1 MGKMPLAY
9 ALMRISGVRTMLAWL
24 SILLAVSSA
33 AHKNAVTMTPPRA
46 QRFRAKIGE
55 STFDLTLDEDGVR
68 IGERLVDAHI
78 EPEGGDRYALMIGNR
93 TYSVVFEPPVSRGGS
108 TVLYLD
114 GHRYSVD
121 LQNAKDLLLERFG
134 MTSNVTNG
142 KQEVTAP
149 MPGLVV
155 RALVE
160 PGDEVSEGQGLLV
173 LEAMKM
179 ENELK
184 AASSG
189 TVDIVHVEAG
199 TAVRKNDLL
208 ITFAER

>member
-1 MGKMPLAY
+1 
-9 ALMRISGVRTMLAWL
+9 
-24 SILLAVSSA
+24 
-33 AHKNAVTMTPPRA
+33 MTPSRA

-55 STFDLTLDEDGVR
+55 STFDLMLDEDGMR

-78 EPEGGDRYALMIGNR
+78 EPKGGDRYALMIGNR
-93 TYSVVFEPPVSRGGS
+93 AYSVVFETAASRGGS
-108 TVLYLD
+108 SVLYLN
-114 GHRYSVD
+114 GRRYAVD
-121 LQNAKDLLLERFG
+121 LQNERDILLERFG
-134 MTSNVTNG
+134 MTSEVTTG
-142 KQEVTAP
+142 KQEITAP

-155 RALVE
+155 RTLVE

-189 TVDIVHVEAG
+189 TVGIVHVEAG

-208 ITFAER
+208 ITFAEH